1 MFSKYLEKENM
12 VFRAVYSKDQAT
24 DFYNNVVCTN
34 YFKSF
39 KFTAKLLENIKADG
53 VNGILKTQ
61 QHCAIK
67 RSKSFLE
74 IIRNAINYM
83 QSGVVDQ
90 HLKWTNHCILFE
102 NDNDDDAYS
111 NNIIFTIKD
120 TKLYVPAATL
130 LKKDN
135 QKLSKVLSKG
145 SERSVYWKEYKTKSE
160 MKKTTNEYRSFLK
173 LNFVE
178 VDRLFVLIYQNQDA
192 KRFKA
197 RVY

>member
-1 MFSKYLEKENM
+1 M

-83 QSGVVDQ
+83 QSGVVD
-90 HLKWTNHCILFE
+90 
-102 NDNDDDAYS
+102 
-111 NNIIFTIKD
+111 
-120 TKLYVPAATL
+120 
-130 LKKDN
+130 
-135 QKLSKVLSKG
+135 
-145 SERSVYWKEYKTKSE
+145 
-160 MKKTTNEYRSFLK
+160 
-173 LNFVE
+173 
-178 VDRLFVLIYQNQDA
+178 
-192 KRFKA
+192 
-197 RVY
+197 